1 MAVDLLAL
9 ANQMRGNL
17 QNGFSGSRTR
27 SSYQNQPGNL
37 KRGTHIPGTNLKE
50 DQGIRT
56 VARKGRKGDSELRRV
71 GGEVSHVNTTEAN
84 AIDTLGPMGEAW
96 VQSVGSGTTNP
107 KTGLKEYGFGKWL
120 KKRVT
125 PPKKVMAALKKGDIG
140 GAAGGMWDTN
150 KGAIIG
156 GALALATGGS
166 SLALGAAGQG
176 IMEMRKG
183 ASGTWKPSE
192 GKWGIFGQTGASK
205 ERDTAKADASAR
217 HSQFENFRRD
227 YEDQNIAGIF
237 TEDTEDNT
245 DLTADYSGS
254 AGFNEMVTKKSGFD
268 PSAND
273 IADYTDEYDERKE
286 TELADSLERDLKAIN
301 IHSAGLEA
309 KRTDIATGLSSGL
322 FGMLTQS
329 QDVTTGKGF
338 SGSGDF
344 AADFAKKQAIKEA
357 ESQFGTADREQEG
370 IALEKEGVV
379 ADAMSGTQDLQEDY
393 NQEFWEGMM
402 SWDTAI
408 NS

>member
-1 MAVDLLAL
+1 MAVNLLLL

-17 QNGFSGSRTR
+17 QNGSSGSRTR
-27 SSYQNQPGNL
+27 TSYQNQPGNL

-56 VARKGRKGDSELRRV
+56 VARKGRRGDTELRRV

-84 AIDTLGPMGEAW
+84 AIDMLGPMGEAW

-107 KTGLKEYGFGKWL
+107 KTGLREYGFGSWL

-125 PPKKVMAALKKGDIG
+125 PPKKVMSAISKGDWG
-140 GAAGGMWDTN
+140 GAAGGMWDAN
-150 KGAIIG
+150 KGAIVG
-156 GALALATGGS
+156 TMLGAATGGVGALALGT
-166 SLALGAAGQG
+166 LGQAVTSG
-176 IMEMRKG
+176 
-183 ASGTWKPSE
+183 GTWKPSE
-192 GKWGIFGQTGASK
+192 GKWGGFGQTKASK
-205 ERDTAKADASAR
+205 ERDQAKIDAKAR

-254 AGFNEMVTKKSGFD
+254 AGFNDMITTKSGFE
-268 PSAND
+268 PSSND

-286 TELADSLERDLKAIN
+286 TELADKLERDLKAVN
-301 IHSAGLEA
+301 IAGDAIDA
-309 KRTDIATGLSSGL
+309 KSEGTADALSSGM
-322 FGMLTQS
+322 FGLLTQS
-329 QDVTTGKGF
+329 QDTTSVQNFAGK
-338 SGSGDF
+338 GDF
-344 AADFAKKQAIKEA
+344 AAEFAKKQAVKEA
-357 ESQFGTADREQEG
+357 ERTFGGIDRDIEG
-370 IALEKEGVV
+370 LKLEREGVV
-379 ADAMSGTQDLQEDY
+379 ADAVSGTQDLHDDY
-393 NQEFWEGMM
+393 NQEFWNNMM

>member
-1 MAVDLLAL
+1 MAVNLLLL
-9 ANQMRGNL
+9 ANQLRGNL
-17 QNGFSGSRTR
+17 QNGSSGSRTR

-96 VQSVGSGTTNP
+96 VQNIGSGTINP
-107 KTGLKEYGFGKWL
+107 KTGLREYGFGSWL

-125 PPKKVMAALKKGDIG
+125 PPKKVMAAISKGDWG
-140 GAAGGMWDTN
+140 EAAGGMWDAN
-150 KGAIIG
+150 KGAIA
-156 GALALATGGS
+156 GAALGIATGGS
-166 SLALGAAGQG
+166 GLLLGALGQAVTSG
-176 IMEMRKG
+176 
-183 ASGTWKPSE
+183 GTWKPSE
-192 GKWGIFGQTGASK
+192 GKWGGFGQTKASK
-205 ERDTAKADASAR
+205 ERDKAKTDASVR
-217 HSQFENFRRD
+217 RSQFEDFRRD
-227 YEDQNIAGIF
+227 YENQNIAGIF

-245 DLTADYSGS
+245 DLTSDYSGS
-254 AGFNEMVTKKSGFD
+254 AGFHEMITKKSGFD

-286 TELADSLERDLKAIN
+286 TELADKLERDLKAVNLAGDAIN
-301 IHSAGLEA
+301 A
-309 KRTDIATGLSSGL
+309 KSKGVGTGLSSGL

-329 QDVTTGKGF
+329 SDTTAAKGF
-338 SGSGDF
+338 AGSGDF
-344 AADFAKKQAIKEA
+344 AADFAKKQAVKEA
-357 ESQFGTADREQEG
+357 ESQFGGIDRDIEG
-370 IALEKEGVV
+370 LKLEREGVV

-393 NQEFWEGMM
+393 NQEFWEGMT